1 MDIAALSMN
10 MAQSNVMQAVSAKML
25 SNAMDMADVAGD
37 AITSMIDSSA
47 MELSVNPSVGAN
59 FDVMVPFPVFISV
72 LIIRFFQVHQQT
84 SLNNHPRIIR

>member
-37 AITSMIDSSA
+37 AITSMMNSSA
-47 MELSVNPSVGAN
+47 MELSVNPNVGAN
-59 FDVMVPFPVFISV
+59 FDVSV
-72 LIIRFFQVHQQT
+72 
-84 SLNNHPRIIR
+84 

>member
-47 MELSVNPSVGAN
+47 MELSVNSSVGAN
-59 FDVMVPFPVFISV
+59 FDVMV
-72 LIIRFFQVHQQT
+72 
-84 SLNNHPRIIR
+84 

>member
-37 AITSMIDSSA
+37 AITSMMDSAA

-59 FDVMVPFPVFISV
+59 FDVMV
-72 LIIRFFQVHQQT
+72 
-84 SLNNHPRIIR
+84 